1 MTNRL
6 LLAVFAMGGLCAAR
20 GDSVQEPTPAPAPAP
35 EAEVEAEEPPFGFN
49 AGADLRIR
57 QEIMHNVPTLP
68 GGGMIGRPGVPRNK
82 TKNQMRFRPRVWAEL
97 TMGDNWRLYGR
108 LNDEFRAGIV
118 QPTHATTWPGEVIVD
133 NLYLEGK
140 GLMEDATGWFDSL
153 DVWIG
158 RQDLYR
164 LYGLDHIFVDGTTGD
179 GSRSTYADMV
189 RLALHFDEVSR
200 LDVFALLNKDREYM
214 RLGTHRS
221 YEGTQLTGFGG
232 NETEMDDWGYGAIFS
247 SAVDIFDYQIL
258 GIQKNT
264 ASFHRRGVKH
274 PRRQVNLLGAKL
286 VPHWTKNFS
295 TPLELYG
302 QVGENGA
309 DESLRAW
316 AAYAGFDWKKNDAQT
331 GCWKPFANAGLLA
344 LSGDRD
350 AADEDGGRGAWD
362 PMWYRGVD
370 DSEMM
375 LYGTTYGVGW
385 WSNMYN
391 LKSTLGVEFSEGH
404 SLQLMNG
411 AMFAQEKDGLG
422 GGDGMF
428 KGFLTQV
435 RYDFPLWSG
444 ESGSALERFKVFG
457 HVLLEWFNPGDYFE
471 TDKPA
476 YFVRWQIDF
485 KF

>member
-1 MTNRL
+1 MTNKL
-6 LLAVFAMGGLCAAR
+6 LLAVIAMGCLGAAR
-20 GDSVQEPTPAPAPAP
+20 GESVSETAS
-35 EAEVEAEEPPFGFN
+35 EAETEVEESVFGFN

-140 GLMEDATGWFDSL
+140 GLLEDMASWFDSL
-153 DVWIG
+153 DLWVG

-189 RLALHFDEVSR
+189 RFALHFDEDTR

-214 RLGTHRS
+214 RLGTRRS
-221 YEGTQLTGFGG
+221 YYGTQLTGFGG

-247 SAVDIFDYQIL
+247 SKVDFLDYQL
-258 GIQKNT
+258 FGIQKNT
-264 ASFHRRGVKH
+264 ASFHRKGVKH
-274 PRRQVNLLGAKL
+274 PRRQVNLFGTKL
-286 VPHWTKNFS
+286 VPHWTPNFS
-295 TPLELYG
+295 TPLEAMV

-309 DESLRAW
+309 DQELCAW
-316 AAYAGFDWKKNDAQT
+316 AGYAGFAWKQNDSE
-331 GCWKPFANAGLLA
+331 GWKPFVNGGLLA

-350 AADEDGGRGAWD
+350 AATQDGGRRAWD

-375 LYGTTYGVGW
+375 LYGSTYGVGW

-391 LKSTLGVEFSEGH
+391 LKVTTGVEFEKGH
-404 SLQLMNG
+404 AVQLMAG
-411 AMFAQEKDGLG
+411 PMFAQQKDGLG
-422 GGDGMF
+422 GGDGQY
-428 KGFLTQV
+428 KGFLTQA

-444 ESGSALERFKVFG
+444 DKGTGLERFKVFG
-457 HVLLEWFNPGDYFE
+457 HVLLEWFNPGDYFD

>member
-1 MTNRL
+1 MKKL
-6 LLAVFAMGGLCAAR
+6 LFAVAALSSLTAVR
-20 GDSVQEPTPAPAPAP
+20 ADAVATEILEEEDSV
-35 EAEVEAEEPPFGFN
+35 FGFN
-49 AGADLRIR
+49 AGADLRVR

-97 TMGDNWRLYGR
+97 TMGEQWRIYGR
-108 LNDEFRAGIV
+108 LNDEFRAGLV

-140 GLMEDATGWFDSL
+140 GLFEDAGWMEGL
-153 DVWIG
+153 DVWVG

-189 RLALHFDEVSR
+189 RMAFHFGGKSR
-200 LDVFALLNKDREYM
+200 LDLFALLNKDREYM
-214 RLGTHRS
+214 RLGTRRS
-221 YEGTQLTGFGG
+221 YNGTQLTGFGG
-232 NETEMDDWGYGAIFS
+232 NDTEMDDWGYGAIWSDELIVKGFYG
-247 SAVDIFDYQIL
+247 VDYQL
-258 GIQKNT
+258 FGIQKNT
-264 ASFHRRGVKH
+264 ASFHRRGEKH
-274 PRRQVNLLGAKL
+274 PRRQVNLFGTKL
-286 VPHWTKNFS
+286 VPKWTANFS
-295 TPLELYG
+295 TPLEAMV
-302 QVGENGA
+302 QVGENGV
-309 DESLRAW
+309 DEELCAW
-316 AAYAGFDWKKNDAQT
+316 AGYAGFAWKDNESE
-331 GCWKPFANAGLLA
+331 GWKPFVNGGLLA

-350 AADEDGGRGAWD
+350 AASEDGGRHAWD

-375 LYGTTYGVGW
+375 LYGSTYGVGW

-391 LKSTLGVEFSEGH
+391 LKATTGIEFEKGH
-404 SLQLMNG
+404 AVQLMAG
-411 AMFAQEKDGLG
+411 PMFAQQKDGLG
-422 GGDGMF
+422 GGNGMC
-428 KGFLTQV
+428 KGFLTQA
-435 RYDFPLWSG
+435 RYDFPLYEG
-444 ESGSALERFKVFG
+444 PVDSAFKRFKVFG
-457 HVLLEWFNPGDYFE
+457 HILLEWFNPGDYFD